1 MGMGLLQLLHNEYSF
16 CDRTCHKRVMCE
28 SRAHEGRGTK
38 RAVVGERPMEGR
50 SRDTYLNIKTVS
62 IWRYKETVAFDD
74 RRSPISLLETGKGGN
89 ESGEEGRGEWV
100 GGW

>member
-1 MGMGLLQLLHNEYSF
+1 MNQGHTRGGAQ
-16 CDRTCHKRVMCE
+16 RGQWW
-28 SRAHEGRGTK
+28 GRGLW
-38 RAVVGERPMEGR
+38 RGGVE
-50 SRDTYLNIKTVS
+50 DTYLNIKAVS